1 MNPERCRS
9 RRLSSLRASLAAA
22 AGLAVFACSAP
33 PEREHAAARSSA
45 TEAPANNVLVI
56 VLDDVGVDKV
66 GVYGEHPSPPP
77 TPNLDALARGGVLF
91 RRAYAQPWCSPSRA
105 CLLTGRY
112 GFRTGVGNPISQQ
125 QADGSLPDA
134 EITLPEAFELAA
146 PGRID
151 TSAIGKWHL
160 TSRAANDWEHPNRQ
174 GFRWF
179 EGTIGNLGS
188 DRFDDYAKLT
198 NGVLT
203 RSTRYATSEQVDD
216 ALARM
221 AAMTQP
227 WFLYLSF
234 NAIHEPFHAPPR
246 ELHDRELAGEPWAT
260 AVEHSA
266 AAMQALD
273 AEIGRLLASMPP
285 KLRASTTV
293 VVVGDNGTAD
303 MALAPPWKGPAKGQ
317 VSEAGTRVPMIV
329 AGAAVKA
336 PGRECRA
343 LVQVVDLFATVG
355 ELLDLDLRAALPPE
369 LELDSLS
376 FAAQLRD
383 PAAPP
388 LRDHV
393 YTETFAPNGRGP
405 YTTRRRA
412 IRDERWKLVEGW
424 RGADRLFDLSA
435 DPFGEVDLLARGAL
449 DDEQRTAYARLL
461 AKLRAMAGD

>member
-1 MNPERCRS
+1 M
-9 RRLSSLRASLAAA
+9 
-22 AGLAVFACSAP
+22 
-33 PEREHAAARSSA
+33 
-45 TEAPANNVLVI
+45 LVI
-56 VLDDVGVDKV
+56 LLDDVGVDKL

-77 TPNLDALARGGVLF
+77 TPNLDALARSGVLF

-105 CLLTGRY
+105 GLLTGRY

-125 QADGSLPDA
+125 YTDGSLPDA

-151 TSAIGKWHL
+151 SSAIGKWHL
-160 TSRAANDWEHPNRQ
+160 TSRAAQDLQHPIRQ

-179 EGTIGNLGS
+179 EGTIGNLGD

-198 NGVLT
+198 NGVVT

-216 ALARM
+216 ALARI

-246 ELHDRELAGEPWAT
+246 ELHDRELEGEPWAT
-260 AVEHSA
+260 PVEHAA

-273 AEIGRLLASMPP
+273 AEIGRLLASIPRDV
-285 KLRASTTV
+285 RANTTV
-293 VVVGDNGTAD
+293 IVTGDNGSAD
-303 MALAPPWKGPAKGQ
+303 VALAPPWTGPAKGQ

-336 PGRECRA
+336 PGRECGA

-355 ELLDLDLRAALPPE
+355 ELFELDLRAALPAE
-369 LELDSLS
+369 LALDSVS

-393 YTETFAPNGRGP
+393 YTESFAPNGRGP

-412 IRDERWKLVEGW
+412 LRDERWKLVEGW
-424 RGADRLFDLSA
+424 RGHDRFFDLSS

-449 DDEQRTAYARLL
+449 DDEQQAAYLRLL
-461 AKLRAMAGD
+461 AKLRALAGA